1 MLKLFIRRKMVE
13 MDCKSDLKSSQ
24 RNELRR
30 IYIFMKVF
38 PLKKANEW
46 NFCFYL
52 ITGQQLFERDDRAF
66 QSTWILMVC
75 KGHHKYTHT
84 EVKHNVKWHWGED
97 PNQMPISRFYIK
109 FHMNARRQTGIF
121 LFTETYSTIQ
131 MNILWK
137 IEDTIRLYKSKTLRE
152 KIASHWNA
160 QMHDDANRCKE
171 KICQM

>member
-30 IYIFMKVF
+30 IYIFMKLF

-84 EVKHNVKWHWGED
+84 EVKHNVKWHRGED
-97 PNQMPISRFYIK
+97 PNPGPFPDFTSNFTWMHVDKQAYF
-109 FHMNARRQTGIF
+109 F
-121 LFTETYSTIQ
+121 LLKRT
-131 MNILWK
+131 LP
-137 IEDTIRLYKSKTLRE
+137 SKWMYFGKLRT
-152 KIASHWNA
+152 
-160 QMHDDANRCKE
+160 R
-171 KICQM
+171 